1 MTSYLVVGYMYYLL
15 SENKIIISFGR
26 KVYQLLLGN
35 STIIPNIFL
44 QVKLNVNVKFQNWYI
59 YVLPSIFEHRF
70 ERLLHFFSKMSFY
83 FFLRND
89 TLTFTFFF

>member
-44 QVKLNVNVKFQNWYI
+44 QVKLYVKFQNWH
-59 YVLPSIFEHRF
+59 IF
-70 ERLLHFFSKMSFY
+70 RLSLNTDLKDSCICFRKWVFI
-83 FFLRND
+83 FLRND

>member
-59 YVLPSIFEHRF
+59 CTSVYLWTQIWKTPAFFFENEF
-70 ERLLHFFSKMSFY
+70 L

>member
-1 MTSYLVVGYMYYLL
+1 MESCFLLLQKGGTTSYYLVVGYMYYLL

-44 QVKLNVNVKFQNWYI
+44 QVKLYVNVKFQNWH
-59 YVLPSIFEHRF
+59 IF
-70 ERLLHFFSKMSFY
+70 RLSLNTDLKDSCICFRK
-83 FFLRND
+83 
-89 TLTFTFFF
+89 